1 MKVGEVKKILSLES
15 HIEIKEIRKRK
26 VWYCPINDA
35 EKIKSIRE
43 VLDHIARQFNGSFKN

>member
-26 VWYCPINDA
+26 EGKVDVNEIY
-35 EKIKSIRE
+35 IKS
-43 VLDHIARQFNGSFKN
+43 ARKK